1 MAFKLKAFADLIGI
15 NEELSTYDT
24 PVFEKK
30 LKPGVQAE
38 ANNDGSIFISE
49 DLDEKTKDEAIAH
62 EKVHLNQMKSG
73 RLYYDDNIV
82 TWKKDTKSPKRVYK
96 RMHGLLVD
104 KETGEAQE
112 EGSLGFRW
120 EQEAYFPEKFK
131 DEQDG

>member
-1 MAFKLKAFADLIGI
+1 MAFKLKSIAELIGI
-15 NEELSTYDT
+15 NEELSDYGT

-49 DLDEKTKDEAIAH
+49 DLDNKVKEEAIAH
-62 EKVHLNQMKSG
+62 EKVHLNQMKTG

-82 TWKKDTKSPKRVYK
+82 TWKKDTKSPSRVYK

-104 KETGEAQE
+104 KDTGVAEE

-131 DEQDG
+131 NEQNG